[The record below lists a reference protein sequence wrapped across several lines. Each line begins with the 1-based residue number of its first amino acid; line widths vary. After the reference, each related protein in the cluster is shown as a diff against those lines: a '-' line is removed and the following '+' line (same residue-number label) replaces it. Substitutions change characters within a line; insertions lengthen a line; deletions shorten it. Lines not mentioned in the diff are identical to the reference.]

1 MHLTFNGLEIQAMK
15 NRFLAFVF
23 ALQGIKHGWK
33 CEVHLRIH
41 TLAAVVAIM
50 LGILLRIN
58 LWEWCV
64 VLLSI
69 GIVIS
74 AELMNA
80 AIERLADRITKEKD
94 PLIGQAKDLAA
105 GAVLFVSLVAL
116 VLGTIIFLPKLW
128 LVFS

>member
-15 NRFLAFVF
+15 NRLLAFVF
-23 ALQGIKHGWK
+23 ALRGIKHGWK
-33 CEVHLRIH
+33 REVHLRIH

-50 LGILLRIN
+50 LGILLRIK

-105 GAVLFVSLVAL
+105 GAVLIVSLVAL
-116 VLGTIIFLPKLW
+116 VLGMIIFLPKLW

>member
-1 MHLTFNGLEIQAMK
+1 MK
-15 NRFLAFVF
+15 NRLLAFVF

-33 CEVHLRIH
+33 CEEHLRIH

-105 GAVLFVSLVAL
+105 GAVLIVSLVAL
-116 VLGTIIFLPKLW
+116 VLGMIIFLPKLW

>member
-1 MHLTFNGLEIQAMK
+1 MK

-23 ALQGIKHGWK
+23 ALRGIKHGWK
-33 CEVHLRIH
+33 REVHLRVH
-41 TLAAVVAIM
+41 TLAAIVAIM
-50 LGILLRIN
+50 LGYFLRVN

-80 AIERLADRITKEKD
+80 AVERLADRITKEQD

-105 GAVLFVSLVAL
+105 GAVLIVSLGAL
-116 VLGTIIFLPKLW
+116 AVGMIIFVPKLW
-128 LVFS
+128 LAFS